1 MWRSM
6 CGWRWPPRRAPVTAW
21 SKRKL
26 AVMSDTEMAG
36 YERDPRL
43 RELDVEVLAAGDE
56 GGRPWARLSDTVLYP
71 EGGGQPA
78 DRGWLGEI
86 AVEDVQ
92 RRGGEIFHYLA
103 S

>member
-1 MWRSM
+1 
-6 CGWRWPPRRAPVTAW
+6 
-21 SKRKL
+21 
-26 AVMSDTEMAG
+26 MADDALPA

-43 RELDVEVLAAGDE
+43 LELEVEMVAAGEE

-78 DRGWLGEI
+78 DRGWLGEV

-92 RRGGEIFHYLA
+92 KRGGEVVHYLA
-103 S
+103 AAVSPGPATVRLDWTRR